1 MKNPNHRVS
10 PHTSVTLSLGTG
22 EECNNKT
29 NPLNLSHLS
38 DEHLEG
44 LLSSV
49 HAEWKSRIIS
59 SKFSHPH
66 KPSPRRSSPE
76 WECYS
81 ILTEKITPEVSEGS
95 HEVSEGSLL
104 NIGLEQG
111 TTDNETY
118 YIDQSSKIR

>member
-1 MKNPNHRVS
+1 MTNPNTNERVS
-10 PHTSVTLSLGTG
+10 PFTSVSLSLGTG

-66 KPSPRRSSPE
+66 KPSPRRSS
-76 WECYS
+76 S
-81 ILTEKITPEVSEGS
+81 LIEKITPEGS

-111 TTDNETY
+111 TTDNETD
-118 YIDQSSKIR
+118 YIDQCG

>member
-1 MKNPNHRVS
+1 MTNPNTNERVS
-10 PHTSVTLSLGTG
+10 PFTSVTLSLGTG

-66 KPSPRRSSPE
+66 KPSPRRSS
-76 WECYS
+76 S
-81 ILTEKITPEVSEGS
+81 SLTEKITPEVSEGS
-95 HEVSEGSLL
+95 HEVFEGSLL

-111 TTDNETY
+111 TTDNETD
-118 YIDQSSKIR
+118 YIDQCG